1 MGLGRAACVRIE
13 RGLATIR
20 GRSERSNPTKESLAL
35 DITAVLFVLLA
46 VGVVGG
52 GLAVV
57 TLRNVIHSAIAMM
70 VCFGSLAGMYLLLG
84 AGIIAAAQVLI
95 YLGAISVLILFAIML
110 TQTKSAPS
118 QLVFQ
123 TQAVPAAFA
132 AVLLAIVTI
141 LSIVATDWGEVADRI
156 HTATQELATV
166 LFASWVLPFE
176 IVGVLLLA
184 AVVGGVFLAKR
195 EQRDG
200 GPG

>member
-1 MGLGRAACVRIE
+1 MPPALESNAASRRSGAV
-13 RGLATIR
+13 
-20 GRSERSNPTKESLAL
+20 SERSNPTKESLAL

-110 TQTKSAPS
+110 TQAGDANLPS
-118 QLVFQ
+118 PFHR
-123 TQAVPAAFA
+123 QAWLAL
-132 AVLLAIVTI
+132 AVSVMVVALITFTAVT
-141 LSIVATDWGEVADRI
+141 TDWGAAAEVTVISLQALS
-156 HTATQELATV
+156 QV
-166 LFASWVLPFE
+166 LFTDYALPFE
-176 IVGVLLLA
+176 ILSLLLLA
-184 AVVGGVFLAKR
+184 AIIGAIFLAR
-195 EQRDG
+195 RPEEDEEAN
-200 GPG
+200 